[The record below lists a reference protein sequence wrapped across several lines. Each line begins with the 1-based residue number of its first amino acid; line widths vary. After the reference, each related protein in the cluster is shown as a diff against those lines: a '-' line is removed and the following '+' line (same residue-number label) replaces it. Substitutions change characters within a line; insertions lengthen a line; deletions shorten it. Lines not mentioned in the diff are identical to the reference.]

1 MTAVANHWQK
11 LDRILAADSGI
22 TRSEISGCMT
32 LDSRKV
38 GQGDIFVA
46 LPGAQHDGRDY
57 VQQALA
63 QGASLVLA
71 EADGLS
77 AFIDPNA
84 DKRIVSM
91 PNLSHL
97 LPDLAKD
104 FYGDPSRTMALV
116 AVTGT
121 NGKTS
126 VVEFVGQLLRSLGCA
141 AGCMGTLGSRLEA
154 SPAEATNTTPD
165 VLTINDQLVDWQRR
179 GVKHVALE
187 ASSHALHQG
196 RLRSLSIHT
205 GVFTNLTR
213 DHLDYH
219 DNEADYAA
227 AKLSLFTTFRLERA
241 IFNADD
247 AIASQVLKLAKAS
260 AIGIS
265 TEGAEADVQVV
276 IRSMRPM
283 VLAIQSPWG
292 AAEITVE
299 LSGRFNAFNVVAA
312 IAAVTGLG
320 FDFQQVC
327 AVASDL
333 KPVPGRMER
342 ILISDDRLAVVDYAH
357 TPDAL
362 ESALQTLRGETKGR
376 LWVVFGCGG
385 DRDSGK
391 RSLMGRAAARWADH
405 IVVTSDNPRSEA
417 PAKIIEDVISGC
429 GADAEIVV
437 DRAEAIRHA
446 LSLAE
451 AGDTVLVAGKG
462 HEDYQ
467 DVAGVRLPFS
477 DQQILSG
484 YQRLD
489 GVRS

>member
-1 MTAVANHWQK
+1 MIAVANHRQK

-91 PNLSHL
+91 PNLSDL

-104 FYGDPSRTMALV
+104 FYGDPSQTMALV

-126 VVEFVGQLLRSLGCA
+126 VVEFVGQLLRSLGFA

-227 AKLSLFTTFRLERA
+227 AKLSL
-241 IFNADD
+241 
-247 AIASQVLKLAKAS
+247 
-260 AIGIS
+260 
-265 TEGAEADVQVV
+265 
-276 IRSMRPM
+276 
-283 VLAIQSPWG
+283 
-292 AAEITVE
+292 ITVE

-484 YQRLD
+484 YQSVD

>member
-1 MTAVANHWQK
+1 MTALANHQQS
-11 LDRILAADSGI
+11 LDRILASNPSVSWSDING
-22 TRSEISGCMT
+22 RMT
-32 LDSRKV
+32 LDSRRV
-38 GQGDIFVA
+38 RQGDIFAA
-46 LPGAQHDGRDY
+46 LPGAHHDGRDY
-57 VQQALA
+57 VQQALT
-63 QGASLVLA
+63 QGAGLVLA

-77 AFIDPNA
+77 AFIDAKA

-91 PNLSHL
+91 PNLRGV

-126 VVEFVGQLLRSLGCA
+126 VVEFVGQLLRSMGLA
-141 AGCMGTLGSRLEA
+141 AGCMGTLGSRLE
-154 SPAEATNTTPD
+154 STPAEATNTTPD
-165 VLTINDQLVDWQRR
+165 VLTVNDQLSDWQRL

-196 RLRSLSIHT
+196 RLASLSLHT

-247 AIASQVLKLAKAS
+247 AIASQVLRVAKAS
-260 AIGIS
+260 AMGIS
-265 TEGAEADVQVV
+265 IEGAEADVEVV
-276 IRSMRPM
+276 IRAMRPM

-292 AAEITVE
+292 AADITVE

-312 IAAVTGLG
+312 IVAVTGLG

-327 AVASDL
+327 AAASDL

-342 ILISDDRLAVVDYAH
+342 ILMSGNRLAVVDYAH

-362 ESALQTLRGETKGR
+362 ESALQTLRGETQGR

-391 RSLMGRAAARWADH
+391 RSLMGSAAARWADH

-417 PAKIIEDVISGC
+417 PEKIIEDVISGC
-429 GADAEIVV
+429 GAEAEVVV

-446 LSLAE
+446 LALAE
-451 AGDTVLVAGKG
+451 SGDTVLVAGKG

-467 DVAGVRLPFS
+467 EIAGVRSPFS
-477 DQQILSG
+477 DQQVLSA
-484 YQRLD
+484 YQNLD
-489 GVRS
+489 EVRS